1 LLLRSIS
8 TLFVL
13 LLAAPV
19 TAQPAAA
26 PLPLLDVPYISQSE
40 ALCGGAAAAMVLR
53 FWGERGLTAESFA
66 PLVDRSA
73 AGIRTDALTGELRA
87 RGWAATGLAGT
98 PAFLDTELGRG
109 RPVIALIEDRPGR
122 FHYVVVVGS
131 TAGAVIFHDPAQ
143 VPFRTMA
150 RDEFDARWRVTDR
163 WMAVVLPKDEG
174 RRTKDEGRKDEGRK
188 DEGRRTEDEGQRP
201 TGGAADTCRR
211 RVSAAV
217 EAAQGNDLSAAETEL
232 VGGLACPGA
241 ARELAG
247 VRLLQ
252 RRWPDVVSLA
262 TLATLEDAR
271 DTHAWRLLGT
281 GRFVQNQPIE
291 ALAAW
296 NRAGEPRVDRVSV
309 LGLERTRHRI
319 VETYLRVRPGVLV
332 TPELISLAARR
343 LDELPSTTSTRIEY
357 VPQSGGLA
365 EIRATVAERP
375 LYPRGRWTYA
385 GMAARAASRREVDVR
400 FGSIGGGGEHLEASW
415 RFWPERPRFG
425 ASIAA
430 PAPWGGL
437 WSVDGFTERQTFDA
451 LLDPAGRSSGGL
463 TLSTWLVPRLRVSLR
478 GALER
483 RRARGTYGATELEAR
498 FASLGD
504 RVGLR
509 GRIEGAAGAGA
520 FSTFSVDVMARSAG
534 TPARRVL
541 IGRAGVAAA
550 TQRTPEDIWFAG
562 DTGHARDALLRAH
575 PVLEDGRL
583 LTDRL
588 GRRIWHASG
597 EAQQWWSG
605 PAGLRLGAA
614 AFADAARVSRRL
626 GPGVRGDVDAGVGAR
641 AAVPGLP
648 GVFRFDVAKGLRD
661 GATAVSFVYDV
672 TPR

>member
-1 LLLRSIS
+1 M
-8 TLFVL
+8 
-13 LLAAPV
+13 LAAPV
-19 TAQPAAA
+19 TAQPAPA
-26 PLPLLDVPYISQSE
+26 PLSLLDVPFISQSE

-73 AGIRTDALTGELRA
+73 AGIRTEALTGELRA
-87 RGWAATGLAGT
+87 RGWDVTGLAGT
-98 PAFLDTELGRG
+98 PAILDTELARG

-122 FHYVVVVGS
+122 FHYVVVVGA
-131 TAGAVIFHDPAQ
+131 TAGAVIYHDPAQ

-163 WMAVVLPKDEG
+163 WMAVVLPRDEG
-174 RRTKDEGRKDEGRK
+174 RRTKDEAGTKDEGRAK
-188 DEGRRTEDEGQRP
+188 DEVLSREQGVRP
-201 TGGAADTCRR
+201 TGGAGDTCRR
-211 RVSAAV
+211 RISAAV
-217 EAAQGNDLSAAETEL
+217 EAAQGNDLSTAETEL

-262 TLATLEDAR
+262 TLATMEDAR

-296 NRAGEPRVDRVSV
+296 NRAGEPRVDRVAV

-319 VETYLRVRPGVLV
+319 VETYLRVRPGALV
-332 TPELISLAARR
+332 TPELIGLAVRR
-343 LDELPSTTSTRIEY
+343 LDELPSTSSTRVEY

-365 EIRATVAERP
+365 EIRVTVAERP

-385 GMAARAASRREVDVR
+385 GMAARAASRREVDVL
-400 FGSIGGGGEHLEASW
+400 FGSIRGGGEHLKASW

-425 ASIAA
+425 ASIEA

-437 WSVDGFTERQTFDA
+437 WSVDGFTERQAFDA
-451 LLDPAGRSSGGL
+451 LLDPARRSSCGL
-463 TLSTWLVPRLRVSLR
+463 TLSTWIVPRLRVSLR

-483 RRARGTYGATELEAR
+483 WRARGTYGATEVEAR
-498 FASLGD
+498 FASLDD
-504 RVGLR
+504 RVGVR

-520 FSTFSVDVMARSAG
+520 FSTISVDVMARSAG
-534 TPARRVL
+534 RRARRVL

-550 TQRTPEDIWFAG
+550 TERTPEDIWFAG

-575 PVLEDGRL
+575 PVLDDGRL

-626 GPGVRGDVDAGVGAR
+626 GPGVRGNVDAGVGAR

-672 TPR
+672 TP